1 MTDSWEALFD
11 RADDHDAALDAIRE
25 ALAEHRD
32 G

>member
-11 RADDHDAALDAIRE
+11 RAAEYEITRE
-25 ALAEHRD
+25 DIQRELTAHRD

>member
-11 RADDHDAALDAIRE
+11 RAAEYEIAPEDIQRALT
-25 ALAEHRD
+25 EHRD